1 MDKRE
6 VVRFEGDVASF
17 TLMSDIYSNRHHIRH
32 AKRHQIVYVM
42 MVYVSSVL
50 VAMAVA
56 VILVTCLNGHRIVA
70 RNLWRF
76 NRVWVDRPL
85 LFLRGLTA
93 VLMLSLTQVALE
105 GHAPVTALQ
114 FTPRSTLATMVVAG
128 EASLFPSNPAYT
140 GLMAWTSRGGSCGQ
154 ALIMEFQRMKDAVLI
169 AAAAAKLERATNED
183 IALDCANE
191 ATPRARQDTN
201 VGRRCLCGRGTV
213 AAVDDP
219 IRPARRRGAL
229 ELFTTPL
236 FDPQDPSFH
245 MFDWMVLSDWA
256 TDVREVVRFDG
267 DVSVLHVIT
276 EFQSPVSQA
285 INYHEG
291 PTTFAMYARTGVVY
305 VTGAL
310 LGVTGLNIHQ
320 SSDFPGTENGL
331 CQTKSVTTKW
341 ATWWSRR
348 SSNIAVLKRQT
359 EVTPRSS
366 SSGRPIQTMPTTQ
379 FSSSRLELSTWLQLT
394 KTPPHALPTDSF
406 LLSSRAKYLFARD
419 DRLHENHVYCIDP
432 VSALL
437 NGLVSYRRKYHILVM
452 DIKLWRGVRLAPR
465 QESSRDIFETPPFA
479 WVDTLKLR
487 NFVN

>member
-128 EASLFPSNPAYT
+128 EAS
-140 GLMAWTSRGGSCGQ
+140 
-154 ALIMEFQRMKDAVLI
+154 
-169 AAAAAKLERATNED
+169 
-183 IALDCANE
+183 
-191 ATPRARQDTN
+191 N

-285 INYHEG
+285 INYHEV
-291 PTTFAMYARTGVVY
+291 PTTFAMYARTGVVMLDVQLQELTDQLGTAKREAATAKLAFTKQLADHELVIEDLKSDVRRY
-305 VTGAL
+305 EAYIESLANDKAAAENKDSDAKLTL
-310 LGVTGLNIHQ
+310 LKANAKLN
-320 SSDFPGTENGL
+320 S
-331 CQTKSVTTKW
+331 
-341 ATWWSRR
+341 
-348 SSNIAVLKRQT
+348 
-359 EVTPRSS
+359 
-366 SSGRPIQTMPTTQ
+366 
-379 FSSSRLELSTWLQLT
+379 ELSAA
-394 KTPPHALPTDSF
+394 H
-406 LLSSRAKYLFARD
+406 
-419 DRLHENHVYCIDP
+419 DRIAEVCHLHLH
-432 VSALL
+432 
-437 NGLVSYRRKYHILVM
+437 G
-452 DIKLWRGVRLAPR
+452 AP
-465 QESSRDIFETPPFA
+465 
-479 WVDTLKLR
+479 
-487 NFVN
+487 

>member
-128 EASLFPSNPAYT
+128 EAS
-140 GLMAWTSRGGSCGQ
+140 
-154 ALIMEFQRMKDAVLI
+154 
-169 AAAAAKLERATNED
+169 
-183 IALDCANE
+183 
-191 ATPRARQDTN
+191 N

-285 INYHEG
+285 INYHEV

-310 LGVTGLNIHQ
+310 LGRGMLCPGHQ
-320 SSDFPGTENGL
+320 
-331 CQTKSVTTKW
+331 QIV
-341 ATWWSRR
+341 
-348 SSNIAVLKRQT
+348 
-359 EVTPRSS
+359 
-366 SSGRPIQTMPTTQ
+366 
-379 FSSSRLELSTWLQLT
+379 
-394 KTPPHALPTDSF
+394 
-406 LLSSRAKYLFARD
+406 
-419 DRLHENHVYCIDP
+419 
-432 VSALL
+432 
-437 NGLVSYRRKYHILVM
+437 
-452 DIKLWRGVRLAPR
+452 
-465 QESSRDIFETPPFA
+465 
-479 WVDTLKLR
+479 
-487 NFVN
+487 